1 MELPLR
7 ENFKSKM
14 KEKKEMKAG
23 ESHQLETLFG
33 HKNSKAM
40 SSDSLGGKEK
50 YKLQNRKSI
59 LGWLS
64 KNHELVKI

>member
-1 MELPLR
+1 
-7 ENFKSKM
+7 M
-14 KEKKEMKAG
+14 KEKEEKKEMKAG

-33 HKNSKAM
+33 RKNSKAM

-50 YKLQNRKSI
+50 YELQNRKPI

-64 KNHELVKI
+64 KSRESVRI